1 MNEGENIISNGIQK
15 KQSSIHNYH
24 KALGLAPRTPRLLI
38 HHLYLSLS
46 VKIIFYAAFV
56 SSTQTQYLKNGQMDE
71 HSSEVEEMLVVS
83 T

>member
-1 MNEGENIISNGIQK
+1 MDTK

-24 KALGLAPRTPRLLI
+24 KAKFLLGPAPRTPRLLI
-38 HHLYLSLS
+38 YHLYLSLS

-71 HSSEVEEMLVVS
+71 HSSEVEKMLVFS